1 MGISKKGKIVSFIV
15 LIALVLHIYA
25 GLSFIKTSAP
35 TYDETVHLSSG
46 YSHIAGGKYIMNIMD
61 HPPFSEMLSAAPL
74 FFYKLNSFMS
84 HPYFSAKAPYHYG
97 DLFVFNNT
105 KSAKRIV
112 NTARI
117 FTFLIWTLLFSIF
130 IFFFSKQLHSFESAA
145 FALIIFASMPIFI
158 SNNALIT
165 TDSAAALFYF
175 ISFYFGAMA
184 SLTIGSE
191 ASRKKVLVYLCAAG
205 FFTGLAMASKFSM
218 VIIAPILVG
227 IWGIDFFLIRKS
239 DFKKFFIFLG
249 IYILLAV
256 FTLALVY
263 KFNLFLYMEGLLSTL
278 KRVNTGRPS
287 FVWGHYSM
295 NGVLWYFPFAFLIK
309 TPIFVLLCSVFGFIA
324 IALKPKKKYIW
335 IIIPFIFY
343 LFISITSRLQIGI
356 RHILPLM
363 PFICIIASIG
373 MAEFYKNKKVALA
386 LVFSLILSSAFLFK
400 THPFYLS
407 YFNSLIGGPDN
418 GYKYLA
424 DSNVDWG
431 QDIPELSKY
440 LKENGNPP
448 IIFAYFG
455 VSRPEYYGIKHVPLG
470 IISNIELKGTNED
483 LCKMDKVLFAISVTN
498 LQSVYY
504 RNKDTFNWLKD
515 IKPVFRAGYSIFL
528 YDLTKNKDG
537 VSRLVEFFDN
547 GKGENKAKCL
557 LKRYNNSSKVK

>member
-1 MGISKKGKIVSFIV
+1 MSISKKGKIISFIV
-15 LIALVLHIYA
+15 LAALAMHFYA
-25 GLSFIKTSAP
+25 GLSFIKISAP

-46 YSHIAGGKYIMNIMD
+46 YSHIAGGKYKMNIMD
-61 HPPFSEMLSAAPL
+61 HPPFSEMLSSVPL

-84 HPYFSAKAPYHYG
+84 HPYFSAKAVYHYG
-97 DLFVFNNT
+97 DLFIFNNT
-105 KSAKRIV
+105 KSAKTIV

-130 IFFFSKQLHSFESAA
+130 IFLFSKKLHSLESAA
-145 FALIIFASMPIFI
+145 VSLIIFALLPIFI

-184 SLTIGSE
+184 SLSLAYKIPG
-191 ASRKKVLVYLCAAG
+191 KKIFLYLCAAG

-218 VIIAPILVG
+218 VIIAPLVIG
-227 IWGIDFFLIRKS
+227 IWGIDFFLIRKK
-239 DFKKFFIFLG
+239 DFKKFFVFVTV
-249 IYILLAV
+249 YALLAV

-263 KFNLFLYMEGLLSTL
+263 KFDLALYAEGLMTTL
-278 KRVNTGRPS
+278 KRINDGRTS

-309 TPIFVLLCSVFGFIA
+309 TPVFVLVSLALGFIA
-324 IALKPKKKYIW
+324 IAIKPQKKYIW
-335 IIIPFIFY
+335 IMIPFIFY
-343 LFISITSRLQIGI
+343 ALISITSRLQIGI

-363 PFICIIASIG
+363 PFVCVIASIG
-373 MAEFYKNKKVALA
+373 VSEFYKNKKIFLTLMLS
-386 LVFSLILSSAFLFK
+386 LVLSFIFLLK

-407 YFNSLIGGPDN
+407 HFNSMVGGSEN

-424 DSNVDWG
+424 DSNLDWG
-431 QDIPELSKY
+431 QDVQELSRY
-440 LKENGNPP
+440 LKEKGNPP

-455 VSRPEYYGIKHVPLG
+455 IARPEYYGIKYVPLG
-470 IISNIELKGTNED
+470 IISNVELQGTNED
-483 LCKMDKVLFAISVTN
+483 LCKFDKVLFAISATN

-504 RNKDTFNWLKD
+504 KNKDTYDWLKD

-528 YDLTKNKDG
+528 YDLTNNKDG
-537 VSRLVEFFDN
+537 INRLVGFFD
-547 GKGENKAKCL
+547 KGAQGNKARCL
-557 LKRYNNSSKVK
+557 LKRYNKKSE